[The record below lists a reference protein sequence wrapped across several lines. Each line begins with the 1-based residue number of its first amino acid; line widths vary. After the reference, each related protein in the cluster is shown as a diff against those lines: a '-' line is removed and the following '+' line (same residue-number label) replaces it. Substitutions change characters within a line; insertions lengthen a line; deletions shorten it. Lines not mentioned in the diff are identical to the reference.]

1 MVLSLK
7 SVYTNRPCFW
17 CLILYKMETQA
28 RSPLSK
34 MHCMRMENGVV
45 QLLSLRWKMQRKVI
59 GYIPNPFERLIQY
72 SKMENEVSKK
82 KSPKRHD
89 SSCVAVNITLQTL
102 LLFDYFTGVQGDLS
116 LQIIFSKILKA
127 QPKCF
132 PQQSAICCFNSPC
145 SIERF
150 SKSVSSV
157 SALQH
162 RIHSSFNFMD
172 S

>member
-1 MVLSLK
+1 MSYSLQNGDTCK
-7 SVYTNRPCFW
+7 VPT
-17 CLILYKMETQA
+17 
-28 RSPLSK
+28 LSK

-45 QLLSLRWKMQRKVI
+45 QLLSQKKNAEKSNWLHPK
-59 GYIPNPFERLIQY
+59 PFWETDPVFQNGKW
-72 SKMENEVSKK
+72 SFKK
-82 KSPKRHD
+82 IKPPKSHD

-116 LQIIFSKILKA
+116 LQIILKTLNA

-132 PQQSAICCFNSPC
+132 PQQSAICCFNFPC

-157 SALQH
+157 SAL
-162 RIHSSFNFMD
+162 
-172 S
+172 